1 MMIFPLELQSKRK
14 RSENGHDRCRSE
26 RLERNLLVEA
36 GNQAARGRWTR
47 PWCFSATRRI
57 LDIVGA
63 SLLLVLF
70 SPIFLVIAIAIKLGP
85 PGPVFFCQVRTGLA
99 GQRFKVYKFRSMR
112 KDAEQLKQAL
122 RQHNHH
128 SQSSPDFKMKSDP
141 RVTPVGRILR
151 KLSVDELPNLINVV
165 RGEMSIVGP
174 RPTSFDIDAYAD
186 WHLARLAVPPGITGL
201 AQISGR
207 GDVDF
212 DDRVVLDCRYIKEQS
227 IFLDLK
233 ILSVTPFCILGGIL
247 TGRGVY

>member
-1 MMIFPLELQSKRK
+1 MMIFPLDLQSKQ
-14 RSENGHDRCRSE
+14 RSENGTDRCRSE
-26 RLERNLLVEA
+26 RLEPHLRVKLED
-36 GNQAARGRWTR
+36 QAARRSWIR
-47 PWCFSATRRI
+47 PWCFSSTRRI

-63 SLLLVLF
+63 SLLLVLS
-70 SPIFLVIAIAIKLGP
+70 SPIFLVTAIAIKLGP
-85 PGPVFFCQVRTGLA
+85 PGPVFFRQVRTGLA
-99 GQRFKVYKFRSMR
+99 GQRFKVYKFRTMR
-112 KDAEQLKQAL
+112 KDAEQMKRAL

-128 SQSSPDFKMKSDP
+128 SQSSPDFKMKNDP

-227 IFLDLK
+227 ILLDLK
-233 ILSVTPFCILGGIL
+233 ILSLTPFRVLGGIL

>member
-1 MMIFPLELQSKRK
+1 MLFPTELLSRQK
-14 RSENGHDRCRSE
+14 RSEQAPDRFRHKRIE
-26 RLERNLLVEA
+26 PYLLVKLEDR
-36 GNQAARGRWTR
+36 AARSSWIR
-47 PWCFSATRRI
+47 PWCLSSTRRI

-63 SLLLVLF
+63 SLLLVLC
-70 SPIFLVIAIAIKLGP
+70 SPIFLVAAIAIKLDS
-85 PGPVFFCQVRTGLA
+85 PGPVFFRQMRTGLA
-99 GQRFKVYKFRSMR
+99 GQRFRVYKFRTMR
-112 KDAEQLKQAL
+112 KDAEQMKQAL

-128 SQSSPDFKMKSDP
+128 SQSSPDFKMKNDP

-186 WHLARLAVPPGITGL
+186 WHLGRLAVPPGITGL

-212 DDRVVLDCRYIKEQS
+212 DDRVGFDCRYIREQS

-233 ILSVTPFCILGGIL
+233 ILLLTPFRVLSGVV

>member
-1 MMIFPLELQSKRK
+1 MMIFPLPPQSKRE
-14 RSENGHDRCRSE
+14 RSEYGSE
-26 RLERNLLVEA
+26 RLERNLLAEQED
-36 GNQAARGRWTR
+36 QAAKRRWIR
-47 PWCFSATRRI
+47 PWCHSSTRRI
-57 LDIVGA
+57 LDVVGA
-63 SLLLVLF
+63 SVLLVLG
-70 SPIFLVIAIAIKLGP
+70 SPVLLVAAIAIKLDSS
-85 PGPVFFCQVRTGLA
+85 GPVFFCQVRTGLG
-99 GQRFKVYKFRSMR
+99 GQRFKVYKFRTMR

-128 SQSSPDFKMKSDP
+128 SQSSPDFKMKNDP
-141 RVTPVGRILR
+141 RVTAVGRVLR

-174 RPTSFDIDAYAD
+174 RPTSFDVDAYAD

-212 DDRVVLDCRYIKEQS
+212 DDRVVLDCRYIREQS
-227 IFLDLK
+227 ILLDLK
-233 ILSVTPFCILGGIL
+233 ILSVTPFRVLGGMI